1 MPQENKRCFID
12 SNIWLYAL
20 VHGGDVEKEQRST
33 MLLENVVSLLSV
45 QVINE
50 VCSNLLKWKETTE
63 EQLVSTVTMFYE
75 TCAVEEITLST
86 LLSASRLRKKYSL
99 SYYDSLIVASAL
111 ESNAEVLYTED
122 MHHGLIVDNRLTILN
137 PFDTRK

>member
-1 MPQENKRCFID
+1 M
-12 SNIWLYAL
+12 
-20 VHGGDVEKEQRST
+20 EKEQRST